1 MPADLLNNSL
11 LGENILPKTYNN
23 LYSAICNFDN
33 IYTAYINV
41 CKNKR
46 YHPEKLKFEN
56 NLEEN
61 LLLIQRLL
69 IYKLWQPDNLKE
81 FWVYDPKMRLI
92 AAPSFRDRI
101 VHHSLVQVIEPLFEN
116 KFIYDS
122 YACRKGKGTHAAVN
136 RVLYYLR
143 KTRNSYDSF
152 YVLKCDISKYF
163 YNINHNKLISIIK
176 RTIRCQDTLW
186 LIDKI
191 IKGNKYIDIS
201 IPIGALTS
209 QLFANIYLNELDHY
223 IKDVLSIKCY
233 IRYMDDFIIIH
244 NDKEYLWYIFNLI
257 NNFIEDNLLLKLNN
271 KSCLFK
277 YIQGIDF
284 CGYRI
289 WPTHILPRKRNV
301 YKIKRK
307 LIKMSKLYYLNKCDL
322 NAIKPIVMSFL
333 GYMDHCCNHI
343 TVEHILYNLVLTK

>member
-271 KSCLFK
+271 KSCLF
-277 YIQGIDF
+277 
-284 CGYRI
+284 
-289 WPTHILPRKRNV
+289 N
-301 YKIKRK
+301 
-307 LIKMSKLYYLNKCDL
+307 LINDRSRPLL
-322 NAIKPIVMSFL
+322 
-333 GYMDHCCNHI
+333 
-343 TVEHILYNLVLTK
+343 